1 MVVPVHL
8 NLTKLPPKEIAMKAE
23 LHRLLQES
31 EAQCEAEQAM
41 DDAEA
46 ETGIMDGFD
55 PYDVYS
61 AWDMTPED
69 PEDNELFDKEND

>member
-8 NLTKLPPKEIAMKAE
+8 IELSPKEMAMKAE

-41 DDAEA
+41 DDA
-46 ETGIMDGFD
+46 DS
-55 PYDVYS
+55 YDVYA
-61 AWDMTPED
+61 AWDMDEPED
-69 PEDNELFDKEND
+69 LEDNELFDKEI

>member
-1 MVVPVHL
+1 MTP
-8 NLTKLPPKEIAMKAE
+8 E
-23 LHRLLQES
+23 

-41 DDAEA
+41 DDDAEA

-61 AWDMTPED
+61 AWDMQSED
-69 PEDNELFDKEND
+69 PEDNELFDKEID